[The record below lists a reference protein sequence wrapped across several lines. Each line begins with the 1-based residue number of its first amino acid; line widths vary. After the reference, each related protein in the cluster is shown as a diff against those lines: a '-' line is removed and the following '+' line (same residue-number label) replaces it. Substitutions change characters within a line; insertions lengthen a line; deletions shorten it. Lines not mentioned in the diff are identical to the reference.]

1 MKLCR
6 AVNITASVPQ
16 IEVILSSNSQVAVLA
31 GDKTTAPSCFKSSF
45 QDKEENQPAKK
56 KKIRLRMLPTPRQLA
71 INLRAKRKELSTED
85 SEQKNL
91 S

>member
-31 GDKTTAPSCFKSSF
+31 GDKTTAPSCFKSSS

-56 KKIRLRMLPTPRQLA
+56 IRLRMSPTPRQLA
-71 INLRAKRKELSTED
+71 INLRAKRKELSAED

>member
-56 KKIRLRMLPTPRQLA
+56 KKNQIKDVAYPKA
-71 INLRAKRKELSTED
+71 AGY
-85 SEQKNL
+85 
-91 S
+91 